1 MSEPT
6 HKVISLNVLDV
17 FLQLRQQLWCT
28 YQNSATKMKATAILT
43 PFDIQ
48 DDDNGLEKLGKK
60 GGATGEDF
68 ENELQS
74 SVSAFEA
81 LERDF
86 QEVQSYG

>member
-1 MSEPT
+1 M
-6 HKVISLNVLDV
+6 D
-17 FLQLRQQLWCT
+17 
-28 YQNSATKMKATAILT
+28 
-43 PFDIQ
+43 
-48 DDDNGLEKLGKK
+48 KLGKK

-86 QEVQSYG
+86 QEVRADSNWLKPFLSSEN

>member
-1 MSEPT
+1 M
-6 HKVISLNVLDV
+6 D
-17 FLQLRQQLWCT
+17 
-28 YQNSATKMKATAILT
+28 
-43 PFDIQ
+43 
-48 DDDNGLEKLGKK
+48 KLGKK

-86 QEVQSYG
+86 QEVIQIDFSPFLALETKGVTSYNGISQEYRLMFDLIK